1 MSYDAKYSG
10 IIWTCDMDVMNSKF
24 YNHIFFFRLGLSIVR
39 LDIYTLIFI
48 SSAFETKCL

>member
-1 MSYDAKYSG
+1 MSYDATYSG
-10 IIWTCDMDVMNSKF
+10 IIWACDMDVINSKF
-24 YNHIFFFRLGLSIVR
+24 YNSHIFSRLGLSIVR